1 MPRALL
7 SVSDKSGLT
16 EFAAGLHVLG
26 WELVSTGG
34 TAHAIRESGVPCQD
48 VSAITRFP
56 EMLDGRVKTLHPAV
70 HGGLLARRDVAEHL
84 AAIAAHGIDPID
96 LVCVNLYPF
105 RETARKRGVSADDV
119 IEQIDIGGPSMLRSA
134 AKNFAAVM
142 AVVDPADYSRVLQ
155 VLRER
160 RDDIELRRELAA
172 KVFEHTAAYDAT
184 IAAWFA
190 LQRGE
195 RFPER
200 LAVALERQQTLRYG
214 ENPGQRAAFYVEER
228 GTGLAALTQHGGK
241 ELSFNNLL
249 DLEGALLAT
258 DPFVGETCC
267 AIVKHTTPCGL
278 ATGRTAAE
286 AYQKALAC
294 DPVSAFG
301 SVIAFTVPVDEEA
314 AAAVASLFVECV
326 VAPSYTSEARRVLGE
341 KKNLRVLDGD
351 ARERGNGLDLKR
363 VRGGVLVQER
373 ASARLDDAGWQVVT
387 KRQPDAEERADLL
400 FAWRAVASVKSN
412 AIVLARHGAT
422 IGIGAGQMSR
432 VDAAFLAVH
441 KARGAGHETA
451 GAALGSDAF
460 FPFRDGVDQAAEA
473 GVRAIVQPGG
483 SVRDAEVIAAADGH
497 DMAMVFT
504 GRRTFRH

>member
-1 MPRALL
+1 VPRALL

-16 EFAAGLHVLG
+16 EFAAGLHALG

-84 AAIAAHGIDPID
+84 AAIAAHGIEPID

-105 RETARKRGVSADDV
+105 RETARKRGVSAEDV
-119 IEQIDIGGPSMLRSA
+119 IDQIDIGGPSMLRSA
-134 AKNFAAVM
+134 AKNFAAVT
-142 AVVDPADYSRVLQ
+142 AVVDPADYSRVLH

-200 LAVALERQQTLRYG
+200 LAVALERHQTLRYG
-214 ENPGQRAAFYVEER
+214 ENPGQRAAFYVEEP
-228 GTGLAALTQHGGK
+228 GAGLAALTQHGGK

-258 DPFVGETCC
+258 DPFAGETCC

-301 SVIAFTVPVDEEA
+301 SVIAFTVPVDAEA

-326 VAPSYTSEARRVLGE
+326 VAPSYTSEARRLLGE

-373 ASARLDDAGWQVVT
+373 ASAQLDDAGWQVVT

-412 AIVLARHGAT
+412 AIVLARLGAT

-441 KARGAGHETA
+441 KARSAGHETA

>member
-200 LAVALERQQTLRYG
+200 LAVALERQQTLR
-214 ENPGQRAAFYVEER
+214 
-228 GTGLAALTQHGGK
+228 
-241 ELSFNNLL
+241 
-249 DLEGALLAT
+249 
-258 DPFVGETCC
+258 
-267 AIVKHTTPCGL
+267 
-278 ATGRTAAE
+278 
-286 AYQKALAC
+286 
-294 DPVSAFG
+294 
-301 SVIAFTVPVDEEA
+301 
-314 AAAVASLFVECV
+314 
-326 VAPSYTSEARRVLGE
+326 
-341 KKNLRVLDGD
+341 
-351 ARERGNGLDLKR
+351 
-363 VRGGVLVQER
+363 
-373 ASARLDDAGWQVVT
+373 
-387 KRQPDAEERADLL
+387 
-400 FAWRAVASVKSN
+400 
-412 AIVLARHGAT
+412 
-422 IGIGAGQMSR
+422 
-432 VDAAFLAVH
+432 
-441 KARGAGHETA
+441 
-451 GAALGSDAF
+451 
-460 FPFRDGVDQAAEA
+460 
-473 GVRAIVQPGG
+473 
-483 SVRDAEVIAAADGH
+483 
-497 DMAMVFT
+497 
-504 GRRTFRH
+504 